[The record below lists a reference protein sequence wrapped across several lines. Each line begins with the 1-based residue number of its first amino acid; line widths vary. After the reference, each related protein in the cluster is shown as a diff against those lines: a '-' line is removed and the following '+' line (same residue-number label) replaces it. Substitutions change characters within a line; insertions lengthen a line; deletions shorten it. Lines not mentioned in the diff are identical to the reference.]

1 MKSFVVLGGYS
12 MPKRFAAFLA
22 VLMLGSMLLTAC
34 GSGGT
39 SSNGPITVGELF
51 PMTGREPYVGQWF
64 LHGAK
69 VAIADINA
77 NGGCGGHQ
85 INAQLADTGGDGV
98 DAVTAL
104 KQLQLS
110 SPTFVLG
117 PSSLEIEGV
126 INQFDPAHLPD
137 FVEGGTTQLD
147 HMTNKYVYR
156 TTPSDSTLAI
166 GMANYAIQKGLTHAG
181 VFFESTSN
189 AAGVVTPL
197 VKSYTNH
204 GGTIVDQELV
214 TPHQSSYRTEIE
226 KLFANNPQAIF
237 IQTDP
242 QTASTFFSQIVQMG
256 HMNVPFIATDGGA
269 DINFAKAMGLQYAS
283 QYLTGMNGSPPAGP
297 AWTYYVQQYQ
307 KVWNSNQPV
316 ALSQNTYDAAV
327 IACLAI
333 TKAGTTDQTVWIN
346 DVNKVTTDES
356 ATVVHTYADGVAQL
370 KAGHNIDFEG
380 ANGADDYNQY
390 HNVAGSWDVVQWDAQ
405 GQALHTLSTVSE
417 QTIAAWNV

>member
-1 MKSFVVLGGYS
+1 MR
-12 MPKRFAAFLA
+12 KRFVAFLA
-22 VLMLGSMLLTAC
+22 LCLTTLVVLSAC
-34 GSGGT
+34 GGGGGG

-51 PMTGREPYVGQWF
+51 PMTGREPFVGQWF

-69 VAIADINA
+69 VAITDINA

-85 INAQLADTGGDGV
+85 INAKLADTGGDAV

-104 KQLQLS
+104 KQLTLANPS
-110 SPTFVLG
+110 FILG

-126 INQFDPAHLPD
+126 INQFDPNHLPD

-166 GMANYAIQKGLTHAG
+166 GMANYAITKGYTKAG

-189 AAGVVTPL
+189 AAGVVDPL

-204 GGTIVDQELV
+204 GGTITDQELV
-214 TPHQSSYRTEIE
+214 TPHQSSYRSEIE
-226 KLFANNPQAIF
+226 KLFAQNPQAIF

-242 QTASTFFSQIVQMG
+242 QTASTFFSEVVQMG
-256 HMNVPFIATDGGA
+256 HMNVPFIATDAGA
-269 DINFAKAMGLQYAS
+269 DINYAKAMGLQNAS

-297 AWTYYVQQYQ
+297 AWTYFVQEYQ
-307 KVWNSNQPV
+307 KVWGTNQPV
-316 ALSQNTYDAAV
+316 ALSQNTYDSAI

-333 TKAGTTDQTVWIN
+333 TKAGTTDPTVWIN
-346 DVNKVTTDES
+346 DVTKVAEGNGQ
-356 ATVVHTYADGVAQL
+356 VVTNYKDGVAAL
-370 KAGHNIDFEG
+370 KAGKDINF
-380 ANGADDYNQY
+380 NGASGEDDYNQY

-405 GQALHTLSTVSE
+405 GQSLHTVTTVSE

>member
-1 MKSFVVLGGYS
+1 MR
-12 MPKRFAAFLA
+12 MRKRYAAALLAFLT
-22 VLMLGSMLLTAC
+22 VGSMLLAAC
-34 GSGGT
+34 GSTAGANT
-39 SSNGPITVGELF
+39 GPITVGELF
-51 PMTGREPYVGQWF
+51 PMTGREPFVGQWF

-69 VAIADINA
+69 VGIADINA

-85 INAQLADTGGDGV
+85 INAKLADTGGDAV

-110 SPTFVLG
+110 SPNFILG

-166 GMANYAIQKGLTHAG
+166 GMAYYAIQKGYTHAG

-197 VKSYTNH
+197 VGSYTAH
-204 GGTIVDQELV
+204 GGTITDQELV
-214 TPHQSSYRTEIE
+214 TPHQSSYRSEVE
-226 KLFANNPQAIF
+226 KLFASNPQAIF
-237 IQTDP
+237 MQTDP
-242 QTASTFFSQIVQMG
+242 QTASTFFQDVIQLG
-256 HMNVPFIATDGGA
+256 HMNVPFIQTDAGA
-269 DINFAKAMGLQYAS
+269 DINMAKAMGLQYAS

-297 AWTYYVQQYQ
+297 AWQYYTQQYQ
-307 KVWNSNQPV
+307 KVWGSDQPV
-316 ALSQNTYDAAV
+316 TLSQNTYDSVV

-333 TKAGTTDQTVWIN
+333 TKAGTTDPTVWIN
-346 DVNKVTTDES
+346 DVKAVADGPG
-356 ATVVHTYADGVAQL
+356 TVVTNYADGVKEL
-370 KAGHNIDFEG
+370 KAGHNINYEG
-380 ANGADDYNQY
+380 ASGNDNYNQY

-405 GQALHTLSTVSE
+405 GQALHTVYTVN
-417 QTIAAWNV
+417 QDQIAAWSV

>member
-1 MKSFVVLGGYS
+1 MR
-12 MPKRFAAFLA
+12 KRFVAFLA
-22 VLMLGSMLLTAC
+22 LCMTTLVVLSAC
-34 GSGGT
+34 GSGGGA
-39 SSNGPITVGELF
+39 SNNGPITVGELF
-51 PMTGREPYVGQWF
+51 PMTGREPFVGQWF

-85 INAQLADTGGDGV
+85 IDPKLADTGGDAV

-104 KQLQLS
+104 KQLELS

-126 INQFDPAHLPD
+126 INQFDPNHLPD

-166 GMANYAIQKGLTHAG
+166 GMAYYAIAKNLTHAG

-189 AAGVVTPL
+189 AAGVVDPL
-197 VKSYTNH
+197 VKAYTNH
-204 GGTIVDQELV
+204 GGTITDQELV
-214 TPHQSSYRTEIE
+214 TPHQSSYRSEIE
-226 KLFANNPQAIF
+226 KLFAGNPQAIF

-242 QTASTFFSQIVQMG
+242 QTASTFFSEVIQMG
-256 HMNVPFIATDGGA
+256 HMNVPFIATDAGA
-269 DINFAKAMGLQYAS
+269 DINYAKAMGLQYAT

-297 AWTYYVQQYQ
+297 AWQHFVQQYQ
-307 KVWNSNQPV
+307 TVWGTNQPV
-316 ALSQNTYDAAV
+316 ALSQNTYDSTV

-333 TKAGTTDQTVWIN
+333 TKAGTTDPTVWIN
-346 DVNKVTTDES
+346 DVTKVAEGNGQ
-356 ATVVHTYADGVAQL
+356 VVTNYKDGVAAL
-370 KAGHNIDFEG
+370 KAGKEINY
-380 ANGADDYNQY
+380 NGASGEDDYNQY
-390 HNVAGSWDVVQWDAQ
+390 HNVAGSWDIAQWDAQ
-405 GQALHTLSTVSE
+405 GQSLHTVMTVPE
-417 QTIAAWNV
+417 QQIAAWNV

>member
-1 MKSFVVLGGYS
+1 

-22 VLMLGSMLLTAC
+22 FLMLGSMVLTAC

-69 VAIADINA
+69 VAIADINQ

-110 SPTFVLG
+110 NPTFVLG

-147 HMTNKYVYR
+147 HMTNTYVYR

-166 GMANYAIQKGLTHAG
+166 GMAYYAIQKGLTHAG

-242 QTASTFFSQIVQMG
+242 QTASTFFSQVVQMG

-269 DINFAKAMGLQYAS
+269 DVNFAKAMGLQYSA

-297 AWTYYVQQYQ
+297 AWSYFVQQYQ
-307 KVWNSNQPV
+307 KVWGSSQPV
-316 ALSQNTYDAAV
+316 ALSQNTYDSTI

-333 TKAGTTDQTVWIN
+333 TKAGSTDPKVWIQ

-356 ATVVHTYADGVAQL
+356 GVVVHTYADGVTQL

-380 ANGADDYNQY
+380 ANGEDDYNQY

-405 GQALHTLSTVSE
+405 GQALHTLYTVSE
-417 QTIAAWNV
+417 QNIAAWSV